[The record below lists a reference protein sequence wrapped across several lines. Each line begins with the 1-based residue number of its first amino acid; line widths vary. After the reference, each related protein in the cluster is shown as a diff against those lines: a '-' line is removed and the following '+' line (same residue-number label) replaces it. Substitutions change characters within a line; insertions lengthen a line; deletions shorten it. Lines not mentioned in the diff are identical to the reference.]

1 MVKALKSEPQDLIPE
16 VRDLSQKDE
25 MLLDADEVLLE

>member
-1 MVKALKSEPQDLIPE
+1 MVKALKSDPQDFIPKT
-16 VRDLSQKDE
+16 RDLSQKDE